1 MRTDEQKLADA
12 KASVNSLSAEQLREK
27 LLTASVLLELRLL
40 DTMFPSLDE
49 DTIKSWLDTTWELLK
64 YTRSEEHM
72 QELIT
77 GINERVEKLK
87 LLMSDTETAQ

>member
-1 MRTDEQKLADA
+1 MRTDEQKFADA

-27 LLTASVLLELRLL
+27 LFAASVLLEIRLL

-49 DTIKSWLDTTWELLK
+49 DTMKSWLDTTWELLK

-72 QELIT
+72 HELAA
-77 GINERVEKLK
+77 GIDERAEKLK
-87 LLMSDTETAQ
+87 LLMSNTETAQ